1 MDGIRER
8 KTVRSFVRSSCSGNC
23 CCSFN
28 QNPQSFFLFVFL
40 LLLLFSSFNFF
51 SQSSNK
57 FSASSSITATIIFII
72 SGSSII
78 IFCYS
83 PNLTAHLNHALRF
96 LMILISRERN
106 CASSR
111 FLERETK
118 ELVEFIFAF
127 TVKPQNL
134 QQYLVLERENSVS
147 RARNWK
153 FFFLFPSARS
163 WRDILYVFLWKLY
176 NFLVFELRRGSIS
189 RVFFGGELD
198 LRQWRLL
205 LVLKERR
212 RSRLR
217 LRTRRSGKW
226 RPLRSWRFWKKPM
239 LVCLFVFLSLF

>member
-28 QNPQSFFLFVFL
+28 QNPQSFFLFVFLL

-127 TVKPQNL
+127 PVKPHNL

-147 RARNWK
+147 RARNWNFFIS
-153 FFFLFPSARS
+153 FFFQLGVEEIFCMCFYGNY
-163 WRDILYVFLWKLY
+163 I
-176 NFLVFELRRGSIS
+176 IS
-189 RVFFGGELD
+189 
-198 LRQWRLL
+198 
-205 LVLKERR
+205 
-212 RSRLR
+212 
-217 LRTRRSGKW
+217 
-226 RPLRSWRFWKKPM
+226 
-239 LVCLFVFLSLF
+239 

>member
-8 KTVRSFVRSSCSGNC
+8 KTVRSFVRSSSSNC

-28 QNPQSFFLFVFL
+28 QNPQSHFLFVF

-57 FSASSSITATIIFII
+57 FSSATIIFII
-72 SGSSII
+72 ISGSIII

-96 LMILISRERN
+96 LMILVSRERN
-106 CASSR
+106 CPSSR

-127 TVKPQNL
+127 PVKPQNL

-153 FFFLFPSARS
+153 FFFLFLSARS
-163 WRDILYVFLWKLY
+163 
-176 NFLVFELRRGSIS
+176 
-189 RVFFGGELD
+189 
-198 LRQWRLL
+198 
-205 LVLKERR
+205 
-212 RSRLR
+212 
-217 LRTRRSGKW
+217 
-226 RPLRSWRFWKKPM
+226 
-239 LVCLFVFLSLF
+239 

>member
-8 KTVRSFVRSSCSGNC
+8 KTVRSFVRSSSSNCCC

-57 FSASSSITATIIFII
+57 FSSSSITATIIFII

-106 CASSR
+106 CPSSR

-127 TVKPQNL
+127 PVKPQNL

-147 RARNWK
+147 RARNW
-153 FFFLFPSARS
+153 
-163 WRDILYVFLWKLY
+163 
-176 NFLVFELRRGSIS
+176 
-189 RVFFGGELD
+189 
-198 LRQWRLL
+198 
-205 LVLKERR
+205 
-212 RSRLR
+212 
-217 LRTRRSGKW
+217 
-226 RPLRSWRFWKKPM
+226 
-239 LVCLFVFLSLF
+239 